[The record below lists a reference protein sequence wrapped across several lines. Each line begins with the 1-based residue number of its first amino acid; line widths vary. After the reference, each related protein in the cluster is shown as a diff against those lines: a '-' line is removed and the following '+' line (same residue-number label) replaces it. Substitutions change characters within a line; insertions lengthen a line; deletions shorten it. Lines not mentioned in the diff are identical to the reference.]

1 VPTVGAPGPP
11 AGLRY
16 HRAPPAVPG
25 NPSETPAEVEMIEHT
40 TGQRGDSQSAD
51 ALLACPACRADA
63 PLRSSGD
70 ALTCPACGTTLPV
83 RAGVVVA
90 APDGGDRDTKAKFEH
105 QWAVWGADDVIFG
118 KSTEQYEERYFAEF
132 AGPALTREWFAGKTV
147 LDAGCGHGIMVE
159 VFRRLGAQSV
169 GLELGDGVVQAA
181 RRLQG
186 TDARLVQGDIL
197 AAPFRDAAF
206 DYVYSN
212 GVIHHTRDP
221 RRAFAE
227 LARIVK
233 PGGHLDLWLYPRRGR
248 LWETIMPAARAVTV
262 RLPPAVLSRLVY
274 LLVPLLYVVPTW
286 SRTSP
291 RTHTWRQCAQVIY
304 DWLSPRY
311 QSHHDFDEVRRWYE
325 EEGFVDVGQRSTTPL
340 TTYGTKR

>member
-1 VPTVGAPGPP
+1 MIQHP
-11 AGLRY
+11 A
-16 HRAPPAVPG
+16 
-25 NPSETPAEVEMIEHT
+25 
-40 TGQRGDSQSAD
+40 GQRGGPHPAD
-51 ALLACPACRADA
+51 ALLACPACRVDA
-63 PLRSSGD
+63 PLEPSGD
-70 ALTCPACGTTLPV
+70 ALACPACGTRLPV
-83 RAGVVVA
+83 RGNVVLATPA
-90 APDGGDRDTKAKFEH
+90 APDADTKAKFEH
-105 QWAVWGADDVIFG
+105 QWEVWGADDVIFG
-118 KSTEQYEERYFAEF
+118 KTTEQYQERYFAEF
-132 AGPALTREWFAGKTV
+132 ADPALTPAWFPGKAV

-159 VFRRLGAQSV
+159 VFRRLGAHAV
-169 GLELGDGVVQAA
+169 GLELGDGVHQAA
-181 RRLQG
+181 RRLDG

-197 AAPFRDAAF
+197 DAPFRDGAF

-227 LARIVK
+227 LARLVK
-233 PGGHLDLWLYPRRGR
+233 PGGRLDLWLYPRRGG
-248 LWETIMPAARAVTV
+248 LWETVMPAARAVTT

-325 EEGFVDVGQRSTTPL
+325 EEGFVDVGQRTTTPL
-340 TTYGTKR
+340 TTHGTKR